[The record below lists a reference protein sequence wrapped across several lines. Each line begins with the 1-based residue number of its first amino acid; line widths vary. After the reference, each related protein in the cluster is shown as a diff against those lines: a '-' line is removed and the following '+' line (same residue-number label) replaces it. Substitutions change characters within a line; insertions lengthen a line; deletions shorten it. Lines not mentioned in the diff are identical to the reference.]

1 METGRTRHATLG
13 IARTTVVLGKTQA
26 ESCAMVT
33 PVRMLMSNL
42 PAKASLIPLSLRMEL
57 APCGLQLLFFKG
69 ESVLANALL
78 NK

>member
-1 METGRTRHATLG
+1 
-13 IARTTVVLGKTQA
+13 
-26 ESCAMVT
+26 MVT